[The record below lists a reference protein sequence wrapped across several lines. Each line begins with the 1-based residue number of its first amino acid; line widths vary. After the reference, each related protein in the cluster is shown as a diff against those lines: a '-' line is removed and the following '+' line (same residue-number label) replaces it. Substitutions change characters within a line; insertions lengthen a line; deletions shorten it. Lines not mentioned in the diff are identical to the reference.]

1 MYMFAQR
8 VSFSEDITV
17 TKEIISSISLF
28 RSLTPEQIQTM
39 LSVMQ
44 VRYCRQG
51 ARIFTAGDKPNEIYV
66 VLSGRVDFV
75 TEHAG
80 IHRIQKAFEVG
91 TMFGETRFL
100 EDTCQLGTAIA
111 STIDVELLVLSDDV
125 LSDIHHREPEL
136 YTALMQ
142 NLNGGV

>member
-28 RSLTPEQIQTM
+28 RSLRPEQIQTM

-51 ARIFTAGDKPNEIYV
+51 ARIFSAGDKPREIYV

-75 TEHAG
+75 TERAG
-80 IHRIQKAFEVG
+80 VHQIQKAYEVG
-91 TMFGETRFL
+91 ATFGEPHFT
-100 EDTCQLGTAIA
+100 DANCQIGTAIA
-111 STIDVELLVLSDDV
+111 STIDVELLILSDDV
-125 LSDIHHREPEL
+125 MSDLQRRKPKLSA
-136 YTALMQ
+136 TLMQ
-142 NLNGGV
+142 NLNVGV